1 MGFPMSAHRG
11 PQGLER
17 LRTELSERDLIV
29 LASVASHRFLTGR
42 QIEAFHFSEHASS
55 VTGSRVC
62 RRVLARLVEQRLLVR
77 LERRVGGVRAGSA
90 SYVYALGSAG
100 NRLVS
105 NPRGKRAEEPS
116 RVFLDHTLAVADAH
130 LALLQAAD
138 ARRFELISVE
148 TEPAAWRRF
157 LNSAGARETLR
168 PDLYVVSAQGEF
180 EHCWFLEIDNA
191 TESTPAVL
199 RKCRQYQAYWRTGI
213 EQQRSGTFPLV
224 VWVTPNDRRCKQLA
238 EAIASARKLQP
249 EIFRAVASDELVEL
263 VAVGAA

>member
-1 MGFPMSAHRG
+1 MSAHLRR
-11 PQGLER
+11 QGLDW
-17 LRTELSERDLIV
+17 LRAELGERDLVV
-29 LASVASHRFLTGR
+29 LSSVARHRFLTGR
-42 QIEAFHFSEHASS
+42 QIEAFHFSNHASS

-62 RRVLARLVEQRLLVR
+62 RRVLARLVDQRLLVR

-100 NRLVS
+100 NRVVN

-130 LALLQAAD
+130 LALLQASY
-138 ARRFELISVE
+138 ARRFELITVE

-157 LNSAGARETLR
+157 LNSGGGRETLR

-199 RKCRQYQAYWRTGI
+199 RKSLQYQAYRRTGI
-213 EQQRSGTFPLV
+213 EQQRTGTFPLV
-224 VWVTPNDRRCKQLA
+224 VWVTPSERRRKQLA
-238 EAIASARKLQP
+238 DAIASARKLQP
-249 EIFRAVASDELVEL
+249 EIFRVVAFDELVEL
-263 VAVGAA
+263 VARGAA

>member
-1 MGFPMSAHRG
+1 MSAQLGPRG
-11 PQGLER
+11 RGR

-29 LASVASHRFLTGR
+29 LGSVASHRFLTGR
-42 QIEAFHFSEHASS
+42 QIEAFHFSDHASP

-62 RRVLARLVEQRLLVR
+62 RRVLARLVDLRLLVR

-100 NRLVS
+100 NRVVS

-116 RVFLDHTLAVADAH
+116 RMFLDHTLAVADAH
-130 LALLQAAD
+130 LALLQAAN
-138 ARRFELISVE
+138 ARQFELIGVE

-157 LNSAGARETLR
+157 LNSGGGRETLR

-199 RKCRQYQAYWRTGI
+199 RKCRQYEAYWRTGI
-213 EQQRSGTFPLV
+213 EQQRTGTFPLV

-238 EAIASARKLQP
+238 DAIASARKLQP
-249 EIFRAVASDELVEL
+249 EIFKVVASDDLAELVTR
-263 VAVGAA
+263 GAA